1 MGSPTVND
9 NRTLEEIKADIYE
22 AAALGYDQKEA
33 QRWAKQQLDEA
44 IKKIAKREIPKSLEE
59 NILTQRGAV

>member
-1 MGSPTVND
+1 MIIAHWKKLK
-9 NRTLEEIKADIYE
+9 RTYIYE